1 MPSDG
6 LTSFN
11 GTFTARLNTWQ
22 GAGYAKAPPTAST
35 TSSTYLSQTSR
46 RLNGSFNPNTL
57 GTGGTY
63 RFLWGTSSP
72 PGTLTT
78 SNSTTGTSSVA
89 RTADISGLVC
99 GQQYRYRARVTNG
112 GATVT
117 GSILNFTISCT
128 VPGITGS
135 TATVNMS
142 EDGSPTA
149 FVAPNLSVSD
159 SDAGTLSW
167 SVSSQPVIQGTA
179 TAAGSATATGTGNGE
194 SIGYTPPLNFVG
206 IVEFTV
212 RATNTT
218 TTLFDQHT
226 ITVDVAAVN
235 DPPEITEGA
244 GPQVLAATLEDTATM
259 HSLNATDPELD
270 AITWSVQSGPN
281 HGSVTFP
288 PGTGNAKTFN
298 FTPGQ
303 DATATGTYTVRATSL
318 SQFDEIV
325 VNVPITPVND
335 SPVIDPI
342 GAQASTEGVAL
353 MVTPTVDDPDDPNN
367 GSGALTWSISSGFQA
382 GMSISNTGVFNWTPP
397 LGTPPPPATFNQ
409 MYPVT
414 IRVQDDTGGSTPDT
428 ESFNITVNPPDTDA
442 DMVADYND
450 YCPGATPSATST
462 DSTNADADGDGTR
475 GTDADPNDS
484 VGGDVCDIDDDNDGM
499 PDSFELTNSF
509 DPFDGADA
517 GADADGDG
525 VTNLQEYNDGTNPNQ
540 ENLAIDATGYLTPYD
555 LLPPEPTS
563 IHTQATA
570 VTPVLATPAVS
581 SSATGPYR
589 PGNNTIVWK
598 ASNGS
603 DDDLAT
609 NDPGNLVADPP
620 TQPFFIRPLASFSVN
635 QQVEE
640 NSAATVTVTVSLNG
654 DSPSW
659 SVTPPAVA
667 TPATVNYTVS
677 GTANNPADH
686 NAVAGVL
693 NFGVG
698 DYQQDI
704 TFNVSTDAVTD
715 PNETVVFTL
724 TAANNAAIGSKNTHR
739 VIIVEANI
747 APRAEL
753 QFSQGG
759 VTVASTYVANGAIT
773 IDAMPGDANA
783 AQSL

>member
-1 MPSDG
+1 
-6 LTSFN
+6 
-11 GTFTARLNTWQ
+11 
-22 GAGYAKAPPTAST
+22 
-35 TSSTYLSQTSR
+35 
-46 RLNGSFNPNTL
+46 
-57 GTGGTY
+57 
-63 RFLWGTSSP
+63 
-72 PGTLTT
+72 
-78 SNSTTGTSSVA
+78 
-89 RTADISGLVC
+89 
-99 GQQYRYRARVTNG
+99 
-112 GATVT
+112 
-117 GSILNFTISCT
+117 
-128 VPGITGS
+128 
-135 TATVNMS
+135 
-142 EDGSPTA
+142 
-149 FVAPNLSVSD
+149 
-159 SDAGTLSW
+159 
-167 SVSSQPVIQGTA
+167 
-179 TAAGSATATGTGNGE
+179 
-194 SIGYTPPLNFVG
+194 
-206 IVEFTV
+206 
-212 RATNTT
+212 
-218 TTLFDQHT
+218 
-226 ITVDVAAVN
+226 
-235 DPPEITEGA
+235 
-244 GPQVLAATLEDTATM
+244 
-259 HSLNATDPELD
+259 
-270 AITWSVQSGPN
+270 
-281 HGSVTFP
+281 
-288 PGTGNAKTFN
+288 
-298 FTPGQ
+298 
-303 DATATGTYTVRATSL
+303 
-318 SQFDEIV
+318 
-325 VNVPITPVND
+325 
-335 SPVIDPI
+335 
-342 GAQASTEGVAL
+342 
-353 MVTPTVDDPDDPNN
+353 
-367 GSGALTWSISSGFQA
+367 
-382 GMSISNTGVFNWTPP
+382 
-397 LGTPPPPATFNQ
+397 
-409 MYPVT
+409 
-414 IRVQDDTGGSTPDT
+414 
-428 ESFNITVNPPDTDA
+428 
-442 DMVADYND
+442 MVADYND

-620 TQPFFIRPLASFSVN
+620 TQPFFIRPLASFGVN

-724 TAANNAAIGSKNTHR
+724 TAANNAAIGSKNTHT
-739 VIIVEANI
+739 VIIVEVNI

-773 IDAMPGDANA
+773 IDNTAGHCC
-783 AQSL
+783 